1 MPLTLMANLPVT
13 KRPTLVMRCWP
24 SSTARLAL
32 DVEVDQAER
41 VALEERVDD
50 RDILLA
56 VAVDVGVAVL
66 LAELALRRR
75 EDIIDVV

>member
-1 MPLTLMANLPVT
+1 
-13 KRPTLVMRCWP
+13 MRCWP

-41 VALEERVDD
+41 VALDERVDD

-56 VAVDVGVAVL
+56 VDVDVGVAVL